1 MIVSQATTVYTNL
14 ESMHKFLGCVRK
26 EMERGREREGGG
38 REKERERGRGERDRE
53 SREEGRETERDDSES
68 LDAYEWLNH

>member
-38 REKERERGRGERDRE
+38 REKERGRGERDRE
-53 SREEGRETERDDSES
+53 GREEGREKERDDSES